1 MGLLNTHGEALAR
14 LVQQG
19 LVRAGMKD
27 VTVLSVQPSGGRR
40 LVLRHGSA
48 LHRVQVLP
56 VGRNPKTPDDEPG
69 WLPLLVSSGFD
80 DATLHRLA
88 DAGASFLD
96 DQGNAHLSLDGRTV
110 LFAQTDK
117 PVRRDTHAKVTGL
130 QPQAKRAPG
139 ALALNRASH
148 RVAFALLAN
157 PDLAASPVR
166 ALAAASRA
174 SIGTVHNTACPAHRC
189 RAPPGRPTSPP
200 RPAARHVGRVLSKAS
215 RASARASS
223 PVRGR

>member
-1 MGLLNTHGEALAR
+1 MGRPRDASIDDA
-14 LVQQG
+14 
-19 LVRAGMKD
+19 
-27 VTVLSVQPSGGRR
+27 VL
-40 LVLRHGSA
+40 
-48 LHRVQVLP
+48 
-56 VGRNPKTPDDEPG
+56 
-69 WLPLLVSSGFD
+69 

-157 PDLAASPVR
+157 PDLAAR
-166 ALAAASRA
+166 TAAHLPWAEPDASTFYQGGA
-174 SIGTVHNTACPAHRC
+174 SGYTDY
-189 RAPPGRPTSPP
+189 
-200 RPAARHVGRVLSKAS
+200 PAA
-215 RASARASS
+215 
-223 PVRGR
+223 P